1 MATVRVNGIEVYY
14 EAVGSGFPLV
24 WAHEWGGSSASWDPQ
39 VKFFSRYCRVV
50 TYNARGYSP
59 SEVPATPESYSQ
71 ETAVDDLHG
80 LLRHLDIEEAYL
92 GGLSMGGS
100 TALNFAI
107 AHPEMTKALVIASSG
122 AGSTGR
128 EQFEKDILAM
138 AATLESRGVEALAE
152 TFTHGPTRVQL
163 KRKDPRSWQ
172 EFYDDFLGHS
182 PVGLSHCLRRI
193 VLGRKTVYQLESELR
208 TLQVPILILV
218 GDEDEPCIE
227 PGIFMKRNIPGSG
240 LVVFPQSG
248 HLLNLEEPQ
257 LFNRTILDFLVSV
270 DRGNWVR
277 QRNA

>member
-1 MATVRVNGIEVYY
+1 MATAQVNGIEVYY

-24 WAHEWGGSSASWDPQ
+24 CAHEWGGSCASWDPQ
-39 VKFFSRYCRVV
+39 VKYFSRYYRVV
-50 TYNARGYSP
+50 TYNARGYWP

-80 LLRHLDIEEAYL
+80 LLRHLDVDEAYL

-128 EQFEKDILAM
+128 EQFEEDILAM

-152 TFTHGPTRVQL
+152 TFTRGPTRVQL

-182 PVGLSHCLRRI
+182 PMGLSHCLRRI
-193 VLGRKTVYQLESELR
+193 VLGRKTLYQLESELR
-208 TLQVPILILV
+208 TLQVPTLILV

-248 HLLNLEEPQ
+248 HLLNLEEPE